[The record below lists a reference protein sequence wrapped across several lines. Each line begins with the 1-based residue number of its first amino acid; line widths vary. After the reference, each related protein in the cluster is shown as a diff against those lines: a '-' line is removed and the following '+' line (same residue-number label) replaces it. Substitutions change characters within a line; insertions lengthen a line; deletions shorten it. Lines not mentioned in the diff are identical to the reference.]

1 MTVLRCGDRETAE
14 RINEML
20 VAISREK
27 LTSADRFGLRVDGI
41 VPASEG
47 ESEPGPAKVKNEEAE
62 ERLVVTSALRRYL
75 GKNR

>member
-47 ESEPGPAKVKNEEAE
+47 ESEGE
-62 ERLVVTSALRRYL
+62 
-75 GKNR
+75 GGG